1 MTLPTHTPRKQHPA
15 PRLGFIGI
23 GIMGEAMVRRLMA
36 CGHGPVT
43 VWNLE
48 PERLGTV
55 VPHGAIAAPSPAA
68 VAAASD
74 VVMLCVLHT
83 DAVRSVVFGRE
94 GVARAPGAHGKLLI
108 DLSTADPDETRQ
120 MAAALRAEAGMGWV
134 DAPVSGGPLAAQAGT
149 LAVMAG
155 GAEADIATA
164 LPLLRSLATN
174 VTRMGEVGAGQTTK
188 VINQAIVGTGF
199 VLMAEALAL
208 AEAAGID
215 AAALPGCLAGGFA
228 DSELLRRIW
237 PQMQARRFEPPA
249 SYARQLLKD
258 LKAVKA
264 FAEGLGAELPVV
276 AAATARYDR
285 FVSEGN
291 GMADSAAILR
301 LYRAD
306 A

>member
-1 MTLPTHTPRKQHPA
+1 MTVPIDPQGGPV
-15 PRLGFIGI
+15 PGMRLGFIGI
-23 GIMGEAMVRRLMA
+23 GIMGEAIVRRLME

-48 PERLGTV
+48 PERLATV
-55 VPHGAIAAPSPAA
+55 VPHGAIPAPTPAA

-83 DAVRSVVFGRE
+83 EAVHSVVFGAE
-94 GVARAPGAHGKLLI
+94 GVARAPGGAGKLLI
-108 DLSTADPDETRQ
+108 DLSTADPDATRR

-134 DAPVSGGPLAAQAGT
+134 DAPVSGGPLAARAGT

-155 GAEADIATA
+155 GAEADIAAA
-164 LPLLRSLATN
+164 LALLRSLATN

-237 PQMQARRFEPPA
+237 PQMQARRFDPPA

-258 LKAVKA
+258 MKAVQA

-276 AAATARYDR
+276 AAAAARYAD
-285 FVSEGN
+285 FVSQGN
-291 GMADSAAILR
+291 EMADSAAILR
-301 LYRAD
+301 LYRPD